1 MPGARS
7 GEGKVAAPQT
17 QSQPAIAATNLWK
30 QYYLGDVTVD
40 ALRGVDLEIPA
51 GKFVVLLGPSGSG
64 KTTLLNLA
72 GGLDVPS
79 QGELRVFGR
88 RLTGMSEAQLT
99 EYRREA
105 VGFIFQMF
113 NLVPT
118 LTALE
123 NVRLV
128 AQLVGTD
135 ELSQQVM
142 ADVGLDEFADHLPSQ
157 LSGGQQQ
164 RVAIARALVKQPKL
178 LLADEPTG
186 SVDTETGRGILSL
199 LWEQTRERGMTAVIV
214 THNNAFA
221 QMGDLVLRLRSGEI
235 AEVAAG
241 AAVHPREIRL

>member
-1 MPGARS
+1 MEADGVPPNA
-7 GEGKVAAPQT
+7 QDHL
-17 QSQPAIAATNLWK
+17 AIAARGLWK
-30 QYYLGDVTVD
+30 RYYLGDVTVD
-40 ALRGVDLEIPA
+40 ALRGVDIEVPA
-51 GKFVVLLGPSGSG
+51 GEFVVLLGPSGSG

-79 QGELRVFGR
+79 EGELSVFGH
-88 RLTGMSEAQLT
+88 RLTGMNEEQLT
-99 EYRREA
+99 AYRRET

-135 ELSQQVM
+135 ELSYQTL

-164 RVAIARALVKQPKL
+164 RVAIARAIVKQPKL

-199 LWEQTRERGMTAVIV
+199 LWEETRNRGMTAVIV

-221 QMGDLVLRLRSGEI
+221 QMADLVLRLRSGQI